1 MGDIVS
7 LKLKRKDKAR
17 AIREAD
23 AAANRAKYG
32 RTKEEKQRTTAEDE
46 RARQKLDGH
55 KRGEE

>member
-23 AAANRAKYG
+23 AAANRAKHG
-32 RTKEEKQRTTAEDE
+32 RTKEEKQRTAAADALA
-46 RARQKLDGH
+46 ARKLDGH
-55 KRGEE
+55 KRSEE